1 MRPPYGNTNRRID
14 HVAQKLDLAEI
25 YWNVD
30 TLDWKHP
37 DTDRLITYT
46 LRHAGGDKVILMHD
60 VYPTTAAAVPKIIT
74 GLQARDYTLVTV
86 SGGALPAAPPRR
98 PLPRLPRPRRPRPPP
113 GLSPR
118 PPTVTCLR

>member
-14 HVAQKLDLAEI
+14 HVAKKLDLAEI

-30 TLDWKHP
+30 TLDWKHH

-46 LRHAGGDKVILMHD
+46 LRHAGRNKVILMHD
-60 VYPTTAAAVPKIIT
+60 IYPTTAAAVPEIIT

-86 SGGALPAAPPRR
+86 SELYPKLRPGGRYPAYQGQGLAHPQDYPQDLR
-98 PLPRLPRPRRPRPPP
+98 P
-113 GLSPR
+113 
-118 PPTVTCLR
+118 